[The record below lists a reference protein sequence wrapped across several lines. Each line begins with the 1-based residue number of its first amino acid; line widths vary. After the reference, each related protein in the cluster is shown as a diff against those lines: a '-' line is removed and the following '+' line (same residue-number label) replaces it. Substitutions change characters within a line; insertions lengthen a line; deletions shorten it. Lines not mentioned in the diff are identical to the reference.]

1 MYVQRAVVTATR
13 VSIATVLC
21 LAVHGCEDVTGGAV
35 ELSWK
40 LRPSSS
46 SDPDKFVNCD
56 SGKVGAGP
64 VTAIRLDWTVGD
76 VAKFD
81 QWSCGDE
88 HGVTR
93 FDLPPGRAQLTVT
106 PRCLPDG
113 EGDADPAAYIAPA
126 LEQRDVIVGDI
137 VSLGAVELVVVV
149 SSCDQQTCI
158 CR

>member
-1 MYVQRAVVTATR
+1 MTR
-13 VSIATVLC
+13 VSIATVAC
-21 LAVHGCEDVTGGAV
+21 LAVHGCDSVNGGAV

-46 SDPDKFVNCD
+46 SEADKFVDCN
-56 SGKVGAGP
+56 SGKPGAGA
-64 VTAIRLDWTVGD
+64 VTAIRLDWTVD
-76 VAKFD
+76 DKASFD

-88 HGVTR
+88 HGVTK
-93 FDLPPGRAQLTVT
+93 FDLPPGTALLSVT
-106 PRCLPDG
+106 PRCGPNG
-113 EGDADPAAYIAPA
+113 ERDAEEGSYIAPA

-149 SSCDQQTCI
+149 SYCDQQICI